1 MEADEEEEVEHM
13 VKVEAAAAAEAV
25 IAAGDWV
32 ALTMPA
38 ETMLVVGRG

>member
-13 VKVEAAAAAEAV
+13 VKVEAAAAEAV